1 MYMRMVNTKVRK
13 GELDNLRKH
22 YDKRVI
28 PTLQGIQGCLY
39 AGLMQSTHHPDEC
52 ISMTLWKSQA
62 DADAYELG
70 GVFQDLLEI
79 TKPYLSESSESRIQ
93 LSEDLTLEY
102 VSVPDEPVV
111 ETYNVEDSNEVPKFE
126 EGKYKTP
133 WLRTV
138 SMKVREDKLEE
149 FKRIYKERA
158 VPALRE
164 VKGCRYVFLTQRV
177 EKRNEVISVTIWDS
191 KEEAES
197 YVRSGLFH
205 KLLEAQKHTL
215 SELYQWKMDREK
227 EEPSHVATSED
238 LAVETYDVLSAR
250 SFT

>member
-1 MYMRMVNTKVRK
+1 MYMRMVHIKVRK
-13 GELDNLRKH
+13 GELENLREH
-22 YDKRVI
+22 YDKHVI
-28 PTLQGIQGCLY
+28 PTLQEIKGCFY

-62 DADAYELG
+62 DTEAYERG
-70 GVFQDLLEI
+70 GVYQTLLQN
-79 TKPYLSESSESRIQ
+79 TKPYLSESTESRIQ

-102 VSVPDEPVV
+102 VPVPEEPVV
-111 ETYNVEDSNEVPKFE
+111 ETYNVEDSDEVPTFE

-138 SMKVREDKLEE
+138 SLKVREGKLEE
-149 FKRIYKERA
+149 FKSIYRERA

-191 KEEAES
+191 KEAAES

-205 KLLEAQKHTL
+205 KLLESQKHTL
-215 SELYQWKMDREK
+215 SELYQWKMDQQEDEQR
-227 EEPSHVATSED
+227 HVATSED
-238 LAVETYDVLSAR
+238 LAVETFDVLTGR
-250 SFT
+250 SFR

>member
-1 MYMRMVNTKVRK
+1 MYMRMVHTKVRK
-13 GELDNLRKH
+13 GELDNLREH

-28 PTLQGIQGCLY
+28 STLQGIQGCLY
-39 AGLMQSTHHPDEC
+39 AGLMQSTHHPEEC

-62 DADAYELG
+62 DTEAYEQG
-70 GVFQDLLEI
+70 GVYQTLLQS

-102 VSVPDEPVV
+102 VPVPEEPVV
-111 ETYNVEDSNEVPKFE
+111 ETYNVEDSDEVPTFE

-138 SMKVREDKLEE
+138 SLKVRKEKLEE

-191 KEEAES
+191 REAAES
-197 YVRSGLFH
+197 YESSGLFH
-205 KLLEAQKHTL
+205 KLLESQKHTL

-238 LAVETYDVLSAR
+238 LAVETYDVLSGR